1 LSSRRHPDAAAAQI
15 AARVAIGVGA
25 LIALGAVASAA
36 VSVIFARTVLTP
48 PTKRAQDVRI
58 RAADDSTVTLSA
70 TIDSMTPGRYGLWF
84 SDDTG
89 HARIGEIVSF
99 TPDTVTRHLLQVD
112 FGDLQAATRGRL
124 GSWFYLSPD
133 DLGLPFS
140 EVSVPTE
147 LGSAPAW
154 LIPAAAATDRWVI
167 QVHGRAVSR
176 PETLRAVPVFHDAG
190 YTSLL
195 ISYRNDGDAPRSS
208 DHRYGLGDTEWRDV
222 DAAMRYAIEHGA
234 RHLVLMGWS
243 MGGAI
248 VLQALTRSSSA
259 DRVSGVILESPVV
272 DWVTA
277 LDFQGKI
284 NRLPSLLRWCVL
296 QLLSHRWAGRLTGQ
310 REPIDLRRLDLVAR
324 ADELHKPILLFHSE
338 DDGYVPATAS
348 TALAQARPDIVSFEH
363 FMTARH
369 VRLWNYDAARWNSA
383 ITGWL
388 SALGATT
395 GRTGSPAR
403 RRSAASG

>member
-1 LSSRRHPDAAAAQI
+1 M
-15 AARVAIGVGA
+15 
-25 LIALGAVASAA
+25 
-36 VSVIFARTVLTP
+36 IFARTVLTP

-58 RAADDSTVTLSA
+58 RAVDESTVTLSA

-89 HARIGEIVSF
+89 HARVGEIVSF
-99 TPDTVTRHLLQVD
+99 TPDTVTRQLLQVD
-112 FGDLQAATRGRL
+112 FGDLTAATRGRL

-133 DLGLPFS
+133 DLGLPYS
-140 EVSVPTE
+140 DVVVPTE
-147 LGSAPAW
+147 LGPAPAW
-154 LIPAAAATDRWVI
+154 LIPAGEATDRWVI

-176 PETLRAVPVFHDAG
+176 PETLRAVPVFRDAG

-208 DHRYGLGDTEWRDV
+208 DYRYGLGDTEWRDV
-222 DAAMRYAIEHGA
+222 DAAMQYAIEHGA

-243 MGGAI
+243 MGGAT
-248 VLQALTRSSSA
+248 VLQALTRSTSA

-284 NRLPSLLRWCVL
+284 NRLPSVLRWGVL

-310 REPIDLRRLDLVAR
+310 SAPIDLRRLDLVTR
-324 ADELHKPILLFHSE
+324 ADELDKPILLFHSE

-348 TALAQARPDIVSFEH
+348 TALARARPDIVTFEH

-369 VRLWNYDAARWNSA
+369 VRLWNYDAERWNSA
-383 ITGWL
+383 ISGWL
-388 SALGATT
+388 GPLRATT
-395 GRTGSPAR
+395 ARRDSPAR
-403 RRSAASG
+403 RRSTASE